1 MHRKILLLFSAWK
14 ILVISFALIAT
25 FVLPFKEFPISFTAD
40 PIYGRH
46 LPYLVWIWGNFD
58 GFHYISLAKYGY
70 TVFQHAFFPLFPALI
85 NFLTTFKIHPVIAG
99 QIISNLSFI
108 GALLISFKLFSLDKK
123 GGSFW
128 LFGLAIIL
136 FPTSFYFGA
145 VYNDS
150 LFLFLATTSLYFA
163 RKKSWAAAGALGALA
178 TLTRLNGLALV
189 FPILF
194 EYLASQKQTEVLT
207 WNIGEIKKN
216 AKNKLKK
223 SIILRDRI
231 YFVVLIPLAFLSYLL
246 FTQINYVSWTKIFSA
261 MSVWNQ
267 DKIVFPLQ
275 VFWRYIK
282 IIGSGEFSN
291 YVYQVALIE
300 LFFVLLY
307 IAMLIYSFRKIRLSY
322 WLFFAVS
329 ILIPSLTGTFQGM
342 PRYGLHLYPL
352 FLSLFLLLENRP
364 TIVKL
369 IYFVISILLL
379 FYSLAHFTR
388 GYFIA

>member
-178 TLTRLNGLALV
+178 TLTRLNGLALI
-189 FPILF
+189 FPIIF
-194 EYLASQKQTEVLT
+194 EYLNQTQNPIST
-207 WNIGEIKKN
+207 WKLSDLRKELAKKIKPSVM
-216 AKNKLKK
+216 LKEK
-223 SIILRDRI
+223 I
-231 YFVVLIPLAFLSYLL
+231 YFIALIPFSFLSYLI
-246 FTQINYVSWTKIFSA
+246 FTQINYERWTKIFSA

-282 IIGSGEFSN
+282 IISSFDFAN
-291 YVYQVALIE
+291 YVYQIALIE

-307 IAMLIYSFRKIRLSY
+307 IATLIYSYKKIRFSY
-322 WLFFAVS
+322 WLLFAVS

>member
-1 MHRKILLLFSAWK
+1 MLKKILILFSAWK
-14 ILVISFALIAT
+14 ILVIFFALIAT
-25 FVLPFKEFPISFTAD
+25 FVLPFKEFPTSFTAD
-40 PIYGRH
+40 PIYGRQ

-85 NFLTTFKIHPVIAG
+85 NFLITFKIHPVIAG

-123 GGSFW
+123 GGPFW
-128 LFGLAIIL
+128 LFGLVYIL

-163 RKKSWAAAGALGALA
+163 RKKSWAAAGAIGALA
-178 TLTRLNGLALV
+178 TLTRLNGLALI
-189 FPILF
+189 FPIIF
-194 EYLASQKQTEVLT
+194 EYLNQTQSPPST
-207 WNIGEIKKN
+207 WKLSD
-216 AKNKLKK
+216 LKK
-223 SIILRDRI
+223 ELVERVKLSVMLKEKI
-231 YFVVLIPLAFLSYLL
+231 YFIALIPLSFLSYLI
-246 FTQINYVSWTKIFSA
+246 FTQINYESWAKIFSS

-282 IIGSGEFSN
+282 IISSFDFSN
-291 YVYQVALIE
+291 YVYQVAILEFASVI
-300 LFFVLLY
+300 LYVL
-307 IAMLIYSFRKIRLSY
+307 MLVYSFKKIRLSY
-322 WLFFAVS
+322 WLFFAAS

-342 PRYGLHLYPL
+342 PRYGLHLYPF
-352 FLSLFLLLENRP
+352 FLSLVLFLEQRSIP
-364 TIVKL
+364 SRL
-369 IYFVISILLL
+369 IYFAISLLL
-379 FYSLAHFTR
+379 LYYCLSLFTR